1 MPGMVAY
8 GMTKYYNYCG
18 KKFNLAPILLAVLLI
33 WCNNLYGKLMI
44 STPVKNEFI
53 AQSLVYL

>member
-8 GMTKYYNYCG
+8 GMTKYYYYYG
-18 KKFNLAPILLAVLLI
+18 KKCNLDTNLLAALLT